1 MQPVRLKRRNEP
13 AAPVPAS
20 TVEPES
26 APPRR
31 LRGSGAGGSPRRRG
45 GLLPWC
51 IAVAACAGAGVTGYL
66 LHQEKGRVAA
76 LEQEQ
81 AFLQSSYDEKLK
93 AVQRRLVSAIVAQGV
108 SPGLPAQ
115 PGQPAAAA
123 GARAQDHLADLI
135 TRQIE
140 LEARQALLGAL
151 AGQAVGPVLPQSGA
165 QAPGGSQFAGET
177 NILDRVNPA
186 ILAQQRRQVATQVK
200 ASEPLPLDQRIA
212 LLGQSLD
219 RVQTGQ
225 SQQISALG
233 RQLVGRVQ
241 EVRAA
246 LGEVGLDPARV
257 KLPAARAGMGGP
269 LVPLSAAIKPG
280 SFEHALMQ
288 LNEARSVYGRW
299 RDLATI
305 VPFQRPLE
313 GDDTTTSNFGPRTDP
328 FTGATAMHGGMDF
341 RGETGT
347 PVRAAGAGQV
357 LRAEVAGGYGNLVEL
372 DHGNGITTRYGHL
385 SAFDVKA
392 GQLVAAGQVI
402 GRVGSTGR
410 STGPHLHYETRLTDQ
425 ARNPLKFIEIG
436 QKLSVGLGGIR

>member
-1 MQPVRLKRRNEP
+1 MQPVRLKRRDEEKA
-13 AAPVPAS
+13 AAPTS
-20 TVEPES
+20 GSQTGLS
-26 APPRR
+26 QPRQQR
-31 LRGSGAGGSPRRRG
+31 GFGVGGSSRGRGS
-45 GLLPWC
+45 LLPWC
-51 IAVAACAGAGVTGYL
+51 IAIAACLAAGTTGYL
-66 LHQEKGRVAA
+66 LYREKGRVAA
-76 LEQEQ
+76 LEQEH

-93 AVQRRLVSAIVAQGV
+93 ALQRRLVSAIVAQGV
-108 SPGLPAQ
+108 SSGQPAQ
-115 PGQPAAAA
+115 PGQPPSTA

-151 AGQAVGPVLPQSGA
+151 AGQAVGPVLPQGGA
-165 QAPGGSQFAGET
+165 QAPGASQFAGEL
-177 NILDRVNPA
+177 NLIDKVNPA
-186 ILAQQRRQVATQVK
+186 VLAQQRRQVSAQVK
-200 ASEPLPLDQRIA
+200 ASEQLPLEERIT

-219 RVQTGQ
+219 RVESGQ
-225 SQQISALG
+225 SQQIAGLG
-233 RQLVGRVQ
+233 RQFVGRVQ

-246 LGEVGLDPARV
+246 LGEVGLDAGKV
-257 KLPAARAGMGGP
+257 KLPAARSGMGGP
-269 LVPLSAAIKPG
+269 LVPLTASIRPG

-288 LNEARSVYGRW
+288 LSQARSVYGRW

-313 GDDTTTSNFGPRTDP
+313 GDDSTTSNFGPRSDP
-328 FTGATAMHGGMDF
+328 FTGQTAMHAGMDF

-347 PVRAAGAGQV
+347 PVRAGGAGQV
-357 LRAEVAGGYGNLVEL
+357 LRAELSGGYGNLVEL
-372 DHGNGITTRYGHL
+372 DHGNGVTTRYAHL

-410 STGPHLHYETRLTDQ
+410 STGPHLHYETRLADQ

-436 QKLSVGLGGIR
+436 EKLSVGLGGVR

>member
-1 MQPVRLKRRNEP
+1 MQPVRLKRRDEEKA
-13 AAPVPAS
+13 AAP
-20 TVEPES
+20 
-26 APPRR
+26 APGSPTALGPSPRQR
-31 LRGSGAGGSPRRRG
+31 SSGSGGSSRGRG
-45 GLLPWC
+45 GLLPWSV
-51 IAVAACAGAGVTGYL
+51 AVVGCLATGVTGYL
-66 LHQEKGRVAA
+66 LYQEKRRVAA

-93 AVQRRLVSAIVAQGV
+93 ALQRRLVGAIMAQGA
-108 SPGLPAQ
+108 SPGVPAQ
-115 PGQPAAAA
+115 PGQPPSVA
-123 GARAQDHLADLI
+123 GGGTQDQLADLI

-151 AGQAVGPVLPQSGA
+151 AGQAVGPVLPQGGA
-165 QAPGGSQFAGET
+165 QAPGGNQFAGESSII
-177 NILDRVNPA
+177 NKVNPA
-186 ILAQQRRQVATQVK
+186 VLAQQRRQVSAQVK
-200 ASEPLPLDQRIA
+200 AGEALSLDQRIA

-219 RVQTGQ
+219 RVETGQ
-225 SQQISALG
+225 SQQITGLG
-233 RQLVGRVQ
+233 RQFVGRVQ

-246 LGEVGLDPARV
+246 LGEVGLDPAKV

-269 LVPLSAAIKPG
+269 LVPLSASIRPG

-288 LNEARSVYGRW
+288 LNQARSVYGRW

-313 GDDTTTSNFGPRTDP
+313 GDDSTTSNFGPRSDP
-328 FTGATAMHGGMDF
+328 FTGQTAMHAGMDF
-341 RGETGT
+341 RGEIGT

-357 LRAEVAGGYGNLVEL
+357 LRAEVSGGYGNLVEL
-372 DHGNGITTRYGHL
+372 DHGNGVTSRYAHL
-385 SAFDVKA
+385 NAFEVKA

-410 STGPHLHYETRLTDQ
+410 STGPHLHYETRLSDQ

-436 QKLSVGLGGIR
+436 DKLAVGLGGVR

>member
-1 MQPVRLKRRNEP
+1 MQPVRLKRRSDEAVPVASP
-13 AAPVPAS
+13 AETETTSLRRIRGPGPGGRA
-20 TVEPES
+20 
-26 APPRR
+26 PRR
-31 LRGSGAGGSPRRRG
+31 GG
-45 GLLPWC
+45 GLLPWS
-51 IAVAACAGAGVTGYL
+51 IAIAACIGAGVTGYL
-66 LHQEKGRVAA
+66 LYEEKGRVAT
-76 LEQEQ
+76 LQQEQ

-93 AVQRRLVSAIVAQGV
+93 ALQRRLVSAIVAQGV

-115 PGQPAAAA
+115 PGQPAQP
-123 GARAQDHLADLI
+123 GTNRAQDQLADLI

-151 AGQAVGPVLPQSGA
+151 AGQAVGPVLPQGGA

-186 ILAQQRRQVATQVK
+186 VLAQQRQQVATLVK
-200 ASEPLPLDQRIA
+200 ASEALPLDQRIA
-212 LLGQSLD
+212 LLAQSLD
-219 RVQTGQ
+219 RVQNGQ
-225 SQQISALG
+225 SQQISGLG

-246 LGEVGLDPARV
+246 LGEAGLDAAKV
-257 KLPAARAGMGGP
+257 KLPAARQGMGGP
-269 LVPLSAAIKPG
+269 LVPMSVAFKPG

-299 RDLATI
+299 RDLAMI

-313 GDDTTTSNFGPRTDP
+313 GDDSTTSNFGPRSDP
-328 FTGATAMHGGMDF
+328 FTGGTAMHSGMDF

-372 DHGNGITTRYGHL
+372 DHGNGLTTRYGHL
-385 SAFDVKA
+385 SAFDVKP
-392 GQLVAAGQVI
+392 GQIVAAGQVI

-410 STGPHLHYETRLTDQ
+410 STGPHLHYETRLSDQ
-425 ARNPLKFIEIG
+425 AQNPLKFIQIG
-436 QKLSVGLGGIR
+436 EKLSVGLGGIR